1 MTPRTPAVV
10 VVDLAA
16 GVLDP
21 HTPVLRADD
30 SMIARGDG
38 VFETLLVRDG
48 RACLLDAHL
57 ARLAASAATIGL
69 PPLDD
74 AGWRAATATAVAGW
88 SGGEAVLR
96 LLYGRGTGEAPT
108 AMVTVS
114 AVPQRVVAA
123 RRDGVSAVTLDRGS
137 PGVGPAGPWSLA
149 GVKSQSYAVFAAAQR
164 EAERLGASDVVLVG
178 SDGYVLEGARSSVV
192 VAPEPGVLRT
202 PAQSSPIL
210 PGTTVAALF
219 DVAVRR
225 GWRCERA
232 PIRVTDLGVAQGLW
246 LLSSVTLAARVHTLD
261 GVALTHAPMAADV
274 AELVELGVGRQP

>member
-10 VVDLAA
+10 VVDLAD

-30 SMIARGDG
+30 PMIARGDG

-69 PPLDD
+69 PPLD
-74 AGWRAATATAVAGW
+74 ASGWRAAIATALARW
-88 SGGEAVLR
+88 PGGEAVLR
-96 LLYGRGTGEAPT
+96 LLYGRRAAGSPT
-108 AMVTVS
+108 AMVTVA
-114 AVPQRVVAA
+114 AVPDRVVAA
-123 RRDGVSAVTLDRGS
+123 RRDGVAAVTLNRGS
-137 PGVGPAGPWSLA
+137 PGDGAVAPWSLA
-149 GVKSQSYAVFAAAQR
+149 GVKSLSYAVFAAAQR

-178 SDGYVLEGARSSVV
+178 SDGYVLEGSRSSVV

-202 PAQSSPIL
+202 PARSSPIL
-210 PGTTVAALF
+210 PGTTVDALF
-219 DVAVRR
+219 DVAVQR

-261 GVALTHAPMAADV
+261 GVALQHAAMAAEV
-274 AELVELGVGRQP
+274 AELVDLGVGHQH

>member
-10 VVDLAA
+10 VVDLAG

-30 SMIARGDG
+30 PMIARGDG

-57 ARLAASAATIGL
+57 VRLAASAATIGL
-69 PPLDD
+69 PSLDE
-74 AGWRAATATAVAGW
+74 AGWRAAVATALARW

-96 LLYGRGTGEAPT
+96 LLYGRGTGGSPT

-178 SDGYVLEGARSSVV
+178 SDGYVLEG
-192 VAPEPGVLRT
+192 
-202 PAQSSPIL
+202 
-210 PGTTVAALF
+210 
-219 DVAVRR
+219 
-225 GWRCERA
+225 CERA
-232 PIRVTDLGVAQGLW
+232 AIRVTDLGVAQGLW

-261 GVALTHAPMAADV
+261 GVALPHAPMAAEV
-274 AELVELGVGRQP
+274 AELVDLGVGEQA

>member
-1 MTPRTPAVV
+1 MTPRTTAVV
-10 VVDLAA
+10 VVDLAR

-30 SMIARGDG
+30 PMIARGDG
-38 VFETLLVRDG
+38 IFETLLVSDG
-48 RACLLDAHL
+48 RACLLDAHM
-57 ARLAASAATIGL
+57 ARLAASAATVGL

-74 AGWRAATATAVAGW
+74 VGWRASIATALARW

-96 LLYGRGTGEAPT
+96 LLYGRGGGGAPT

-123 RRDGVSAVTLDRGS
+123 RRDGVAAVTLDRGS
-137 PGVGPAGPWSLA
+137 PGVGAGSPWSLA
-149 GVKSQSYAVFAAAQR
+149 GVKSMSYAVFAAAQR
-164 EAERLGASDVVLVG
+164 EAERLGASDGVLVG

-202 PAQSSPIL
+202 PARSSPIL
-210 PGTTVAALF
+210 PGTTVDALF
-219 DVAVRR
+219 DVAVRH

-232 PIRVTDLGVAQGLW
+232 PLRAADLVAAHGLW
-246 LLSSVTLAARVHTLD
+246 LCSSVTLAARVHTLD
-261 GVALTHAPMAADV
+261 GVALPPPPMAAEV
-274 AELVELGVGRQP
+274 AELVDLGVGRQP